1 MMKPTL
7 RPYALAATFIA
18 SALLTGGAFAE
29 TVKLSIVQTN
39 DIDRMDERQDR
50 GGFARLAAVVAA
62 ERAKGGNVLFV
73 HAGDTLSPSLLSGI
87 DKGAHIID
95 ILNNMGVD
103 LMVPGNHEFDFGP
116 ENFQTRISEAKFPI
130 VSSNIS
136 MPGGGGPANTTV
148 DRIVDVGGI
157 KLGFYGLTT
166 DTTPEVS
173 SPGPDISFLDPLQT
187 GLDAA
192 EDLRT
197 QGADIVV
204 ALVHTDFETDL
215 ALVRENAADVVL
227 SGHDEHLLTYF
238 SGRNTLT
245 ESGSQADRVV
255 ITDLTIE
262 RTETDGKV
270 ALTWEPAFR
279 IVDTKDVTPDPAVAA
294 IVKKYEDKLD
304 QELGVEI
311 GTSETALDSRRA
323 TVRGGEAAIGNLIAD
338 AVREAVDADVA
349 MTNGGGIRADREY
362 AAGTKLTRRDVFAEL
377 PFGNKTVKLAI
388 TGAQLRQALENGFS
402 NYPETDG
409 RNPQISG
416 MAVAI
421 DLDKPAGERVLSVNV
436 GDAPLDLARTY
447 TIATNDFMARGGN
460 GYTVFGEGKTL
471 IAEADGK
478 LMASDVID
486 YIAARK
492 TIAPKL
498 EDRIAVK

>member
-1 MMKPTL
+1 
-7 RPYALAATFIA
+7 
-18 SALLTGGAFAE
+18 
-29 TVKLSIVQTN
+29 
-39 DIDRMDERQDR
+39 
-50 GGFARLAAVVAA
+50 
-62 ERAKGGNVLFV
+62 
-73 HAGDTLSPSLLSGI
+73 
-87 DKGAHIID
+87 
-95 ILNNMGVD
+95 
-103 LMVPGNHEFDFGP
+103 
-116 ENFQTRISEAKFPI
+116 
-130 VSSNIS
+130 
-136 MPGGGGPANTTV
+136 
-148 DRIVDVGGI
+148 
-157 KLGFYGLTT
+157 
-166 DTTPEVS
+166 VS

-197 QGADIVV
+197 QGADIVM
-204 ALVHTDFETDL
+204 ALVHTDIETDL

-238 SGRNTLT
+238 NGRNTLT
-245 ESGSQADRVV
+245 ESGSQADRVI

-270 ALTWEPAFR
+270 SLTWEPAFR

-311 GTSETALDSRRA
+311 GTSETPLDSRRA